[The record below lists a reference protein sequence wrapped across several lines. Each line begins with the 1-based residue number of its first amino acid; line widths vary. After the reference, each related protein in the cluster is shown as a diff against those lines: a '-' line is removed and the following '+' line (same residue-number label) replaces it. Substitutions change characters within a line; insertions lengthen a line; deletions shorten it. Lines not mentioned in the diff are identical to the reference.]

1 MLVSQSAC
9 KSILAIFLNLR
20 AAAMWS
26 TVSPFYKITQK
37 CNCKVTWMY
46 ACVDECMHVCCMSV
60 CGRGCEYARM
70 YASRLACVC
79 VCMHV
84 CQNGWL
90 CISGCQYAVC
100 IHVDLYVYFLTYVF
114 VHAYV
119 CKYVSM
125 RMHIYVRLK
134 TFEQGMT
141 REHATSIQ
149 WQIQGVANQDMAPIQ
164 LGYRRF
170 GHPSNEEINM
180 GNILNWPPLA
190 ACLFPQHDVW
200 ICHMMWPTLAESR
213 DPPYDVP
220 QSWK

>member
-9 KSILAIFLNLR
+9 KSILVIFLNLR

-100 IHVDLYVYFLTYVF
+100 IHVDLYVYFLWYVF

-125 RMHIYVRLK
+125 RMHICIY
-134 TFEQGMT
+134 
-141 REHATSIQ
+141 TSDWKHLNKGWQ
-149 WQIQGVANQDMAPIQ
+149 ENMPHPFNGRSRGWQI
-164 LGYRRF
+164 RT
-170 GHPSNEEINM
+170 
-180 GNILNWPPLA
+180 WPPSSLA
-190 ACLFPQHDVW
+190 IDALATP
-200 ICHMMWPTLAESR
+200 PT
-213 DPPYDVP
+213 
-220 QSWK
+220 KK